1 MSEIEKFLFNTSFD
15 AAALTQDKANAKAV
29 EEEAAKNE
37 AEEIAQP
44 TFSEEELEAAKRKAF
59 ETGKEEGILEAADAI
74 ETRISETLVAI
85 SERIQALFHQQ
96 TVVTTDLLDDA
107 TKTAIAVA
115 RKCFSHLTD
124 TEAPKVIE
132 NMVQEVL
139 SENLEEPRIT
149 IHLHTDL
156 LEIMNNRMVKIAQA
170 ANFEGQV
177 LVLEDDSI
185 TPGDCRV
192 IWSSG
197 SAERD
202 MGALWQQIDEVVEKN
217 LHAARLS
224 LERLTT
230 ESLGQVEETGPMLPA
245 EDMPIADQPPET
257 EMPQQLT
264 SSERVELSDISDG
277 AQGFSKP
284 DADESIEISTL
295 DENKKEHSPSPVPS
309 VAVDEVLVE
318 SEPAS
323 QDMDIT
329 GACLLAGP
337 GIVEEPV
344 DKGIMETLDDDETAD
359 KEPAAGDVEE
369 TDDSMPPTTPNT

>member
-15 AAALTQDKANAKAV
+15 EAALTQDKANAKAI
-29 EEEAAKNE
+29 EEEADKNE
-37 AEEIAQP
+37 AEEIARP
-44 TFSEEELEAAKRKAF
+44 TFSEEELEAAKREAF
-59 ETGKEEGILEAADAI
+59 ETGKEEGIHEAADAI
-74 ETRISETLVAI
+74 ETRISETLVTI

-96 TVVTTDLLDDA
+96 TAVTTDLLDDA

-217 LHAARLS
+217 LHAARLA
-224 LERLTT
+224 LERLTA
-230 ESLGQVEETGPMLPA
+230 ESPGQVEEAGPMLPA

-264 SSERVELSDISDG
+264 SSEGVDLSDISDG
-277 AQGFSKP
+277 AQDSSKP

-295 DENKKEHSPSPVPS
+295 DENKKEHSPPPVPS
-309 VAVDEVLVE
+309 VAVDEVPVE
-318 SEPAS
+318 SEPAG

-329 GACLLAGP
+329 GAHLLAGP

-344 DKGIMETLDDDETAD
+344 DEGILETLDDDETAD

>member
-15 AAALTQDKANAKAV
+15 EAALTQDKANAKAV
-29 EEEAAKNE
+29 EEEANKNE
-37 AEEIAQP
+37 AEEIARP
-44 TFSEEELEAAKRKAF
+44 TFSEEELEAAKREAF
-59 ETGKEEGILEAADAI
+59 ETGKEEGIHEAADAI

-85 SERIQALFHQQ
+85 SERIHALFHQQ
-96 TVVTTDLLDDA
+96 TAVTTELLDDA

-192 IWSSG
+192 IWGSG

-217 LHAARLS
+217 LHASKLA

-230 ESLGQVEETGPMLPA
+230 ESSDQVEAAGPTPTA
-245 EDMPIADQPPET
+245 EDMPIADQLPET

-264 SSERVELSDISDG
+264 SSEGVDLSDVSDG
-277 AQGFSKP
+277 ARDPSKP

-295 DENKKEHSPSPVPS
+295 DENKIEQSPPPAPS
-309 VAVDEVLVE
+309 VAIDEVTVE
-318 SEPAS
+318 TEPAG
-323 QDMDIT
+323 QDIDTT
-329 GACLLAGP
+329 GAHLLAGP
-337 GIVEEPV
+337 GIVEDPV
-344 DKGIMETLDDDETAD
+344 DEGILETLDDDEKAD
-359 KEPAAGDVEE
+359 KESAAGDVEE
-369 TDDSMPPTTPNT
+369 TDDIIPPTTPNT